1 MKSKSMKKIF
11 QFTCFLICGAL
22 STSTPS
28 WASQDKGLYLYPE
41 LQVSPRA
48 SERVEM
54 EAKAEEA
61 NTRRSLLPL
70 QISAAATLVTGLL
83 APEPTDPFDAAED
96 DVDYSRQAAIA
107 VGASWL
113 AASYYIS
120 KNYRPYTKAR
130 SEVAALPKGTAQQ
143 DLTRERIAEER
154 IESAGSLAKK
164 MMWASVATN
173 FVASAYV
180 GSNSNGDG
188 KLYASLSALAALS
201 PLFFEDRWQHV
212 DRYHQDYKKKIY
224 APIAMA
230 GLVPSSQ
237 GVTAGMNLYWS
248 F

>member
-1 MKSKSMKKIF
+1 MKQIY

-22 STSTPS
+22 STSTAS

-54 EAKAEEA
+54 EAKAELA
-61 NTRRSLLPL
+61 NTRLSLLPL
-70 QISAAATLVTGLL
+70 QISAASTLVAGLL
-83 APEPTDPFDAAED
+83 AAKPSDPIEAARE
-96 DVDYSRQAAIA
+96 DVDFSRQAAIA
-107 VGASWL
+107 VGAGWL
-113 AASYYIS
+113 AVSYYVS
-120 KNYRPYTKAR
+120 SSYRPYSKAR
-130 SEVAALPKGTAQQ
+130 SEITNLPKGTTQQ
-143 DLTRERIAEER
+143 ELTRERIAEER
-154 IESAGSLAKK
+154 IEAAGSLARR

-173 FVASAYV
+173 FLASTYV
-180 GSNSNGDG
+180 GSNTDGDG
-188 KLYASLSALAALS
+188 RLYSTVAALASLT

-212 DRYHQDYKKKIY
+212 ERHHEDYKKKIY